1 MYIDRCKKFNIGA
14 VVFNWYSKSLKML
27 HTKQDLIK
35 CLKFLKLVVKMPDP

>member
-1 MYIDRCKKFNIGA
+1 MYIDRCRKFNISA